1 MQAGKFAHE
10 FGEVPDGV
18 GCLIVGVRGRLCSPL
33 QRCTIAHERPGGTVV
48 VTHTDVY
55 WDPYDVEI
63 NTDPYP
69 VFKRLREE
77 APLYYNEQYEFY
89 AVSRFPTSSVPARS

>member
-1 MQAGKFAHE
+1 M
-10 FGEVPDGV
+10 
-18 GCLIVGVRGRLCSPL
+18 
-33 QRCTIAHERPGGTVV
+33 V

-77 APLYYNEQYEFY
+77 APLYYNEQYDFY
-89 AVSRFPTSSVPARS
+89 AVSRFPDVERGCAIATRSSRAAAGCSRSSSPAWRCRRAS

>member
-1 MQAGKFAHE
+1 M
-10 FGEVPDGV
+10 
-18 GCLIVGVRGRLCSPL
+18 
-33 QRCTIAHERPGGTVV
+33 V

-77 APLYYNEQYEFY
+77 APLITTSSTTSRGEP
-89 AVSRFPTSSVPARS
+89 VSRRQRGLRDRDTFISGRGGVSRSSSPAWRCRRAS